1 LNKDLLDRLLCPAC
15 GGQLELGSAA
25 WETIEYESGPS
36 EEVRSGSVGCACG
49 REYPV
54 EDFVLS
60 FASLFPP
67 ELAREGS
74 YWDRYYGWLLEHG
87 SLGFHDLRLGQA
99 PYITMGVPEPFPL
112 ASTLD
117 RYTVHHEV
125 ASHPLLRRGER
136 LLDIGV
142 GLGWTSLYFA
152 REGYSVTA
160 FEPSAGPIRAAKRYA
175 ISQGVPIEYICAA
188 LGHIRFVPGSFDNV
202 TAFHSLHHV
211 PNLDGELS
219 EVKRWLVP
227 GGALAIDE
235 HVGNSKLAASLG
247 AQVHAWAEEEVFPR
261 YRTLSPEALATLPSE
276 PHSEMEDTSVDEVAP
291 LVSRLFRVHLS
302 RPRHV
307 FLDHYPLLHYLA
319 TDRDEEAYRHSLP
332 IANHLQELVRRADP
346 EGGDY
351 LTIIAENAEVELQEE
366 PAFTSQVED
375 LPTPQIEEPLQIR
388 AHAPDAIRD
397 PQSEI
402 RKLETEA
409 LQEELRKQGEWAAGL
424 ERELKRKSEQVERL
438 EGHVRRLESGRVM
451 RLLRRLGRK
460 K

>member
-15 GGQLELGSAA
+15 GGRLELSKAES
-25 WETIEYESGPS
+25 ETLEYGDGPR
-36 EEVRSGSVGCACG
+36 EEVRTGSVGCACG
-49 REYPV
+49 REYPI
-54 EDFVLS
+54 EEFVLS
-60 FASLFPP
+60 LAALFQP
-67 ELAREGS
+67 ELAREAA
-74 YWDRYYGWLLEHG
+74 YWDRYYGWLLAHG

-112 ASTLD
+112 AATLD

-152 REGYSVTA
+152 REGYRVTA
-160 FEPSAGPIRAAKRYA
+160 FEPSAGPVRAAKRYA

-188 LGHIRFVPGSFDNV
+188 LGHIRFAPGSFDNV

-211 PNLDGELS
+211 PNLERELR

-227 GGALAIDE
+227 GGALAVDE

-247 AQVHAWAEEEVFPR
+247 AQVHAWAEDEVFPS
-261 YRTLSPEALATLPSE
+261 YRTLSPETLATLPSE

-291 LVSRLFRVHLS
+291 LVSHLFRVHLS

-332 IANHLQELVRRADP
+332 VANHLQELVRRADP

-366 PAFTSQVED
+366 PVQPAAIEK
-375 LPTPQIEEPLQIR
+375 TPPPQPEEPPVPE
-388 AHAPDAIRD
+388 AP
-397 PQSEI
+397 PQPEPESPELGML
-402 RKLETEA
+402 R
-409 LQEELRKQGEWAAGL
+409 EELRRQGEWAAGL

-451 RLLRRLGRK
+451 RLLRRLGRTK
-460 K
+460 